1 MHKPP
6 NGPCLAVLTCG
17 VATLSLLLLAGA
29 DPIAPDDAPAVP
41 RKTAKKAAPRA
52 KGRRGVSKDTPPPC
66 PASPSRA
73 NTNRRQA
80 RRPAP
85 TFQTM
90 PEFFARMGQQ
100 FAQNPAQG
108 FQNVLGE
115 LAEMEGP
122 ALNGVRLS
130 YEEERAAGEK
140 ARLEYLRRAAAQGFT
155 RNNDPELRKYVRE
168 LVEGLSKHMTTRT
181 RYKDIEITLLN
192 APVSDGQ
199 SFPGGMLVFTTA
211 LFDEADEATVAGV
224 VAHELAH
231 LECRHLYNYA
241 RRSKLFEA
249 TYSRPPGSPA
259 DFDQFFQ
266 RQMALFGL
274 MMNPYRPEHEHEAD
288 CVSVTWLYQDGYDPT
303 ALMGFF
309 ERVHN
314 RRNDAPNGPFDFGRT
329 HPYSLDRRDAV
340 RRRVAQLQRWKP
352 RHDLG
357 LYPENLRRRVSRYH
371 VDE

>member
-1 MHKPP
+1 MHDKP
-6 NGPCLAVLTCG
+6 NGTRLAALACG
-17 VATLSLLLLAGA
+17 VATLLLLLTAA
-29 DPIAPDDAPAVP
+29 DPIVP
-41 RKTAKKAAPRA
+41 GDPPVPQKTAKKATARVKNRRA
-52 KGRRGVSKDTPPPC
+52 ATKDTPPPC
-66 PASPSRA
+66 PPSPSA
-73 NTNRRQA
+73 QNANRRQA

-85 TFQTM
+85 TLQTM

-108 FQNVLGE
+108 FQTVLGD

-122 ALNGVRLS
+122 ALNGIRLS

-140 ARLEYLRRAAAQGFT
+140 ARLEYLRRAEAQGFT

-168 LVEGLSKHMTTRT
+168 LVEGLSKHMATRS

-192 APVSDGQ
+192 APISDGQ

-211 LFDEADEATVAGV
+211 LFDEADEATIAGV

-241 RRSKLFEA
+241 RRSKLFQE
-249 TYSRPPGSPA
+249 TYARPPGGPA

-303 ALMGFF
+303 ALMRFF
-309 ERVHN
+309 ERLHN

-329 HPYSLDRRDAV
+329 HPFSLDRREAV
-340 RRRVAQLQRWKP
+340 RRRVAQLQRWKS
-352 RHDLG
+352 RADLG
-357 LYPENLRRRVSRYH
+357 LYPDNLRRRVSRYH